1 MKLLCGCEGAHV
13 VQARLSG
20 EAPEKEG
27 MASDCL
33 KGPGGWG
40 GREGLRKRA
49 FSHPPAAERS
59 LCLETVA
66 AASPVTVEP
75 MDQARLSSQ
84 DQFTAG

>member
-33 KGPGGWG
+33 KGLGGEVG
-40 GREGLRKRA
+40 ERGSGRGLSVIRQLQRGA
-49 FSHPPAAERS
+49 CVWRRS
-59 LCLETVA
+59 LL
-66 AASPVTVEP
+66 PL
-75 MDQARLSSQ
+75 QLQ
-84 DQFTAG
+84 